1 MVSKVSTT
9 PGYNHRRLDK
19 DQQSAIYE
27 CNSNCRCGSSCANRL
42 VQLGLRLRLQVFQ
55 TMNKGWGL
63 RCLDDIPKGT
73 FVCTYTGDIH
83 TDAGANKK
91 GYCQG
96 DEYLAELDYIEVME
110 RHKEGYESDV
120 EISSNDYFSEEF
132 TMSEEDEAP
141 SYNDSLL
148 QDQQQQQTPQQEDAV
163 STSTVSATTVADA
176 TTNKTPLKK
185 AGLKLHR
192 LKATPLSQPV
202 TPPTSHNSTPSKTK
216 NKTNSPLAEVVV
228 CDSTSSDEEE
238 DDDEQLPCYFPNYSL
253 KEDSASSSPASSD
266 DDKDEATDQP
276 CNDLVNSASSSPGE
290 VEKPDHEQSTKHPE
304 QRLSSNNTNN
314 TLTSSIIL
322 HSMRRKLF
330 EENQCYVMDA
340 KLQGNIGRF
349 LNHSCQPNLFVQNV
363 FVDTHDLRFPWVAFF
378 TNQNV
383 KALTELT
390 WDYNYE
396 VGSVPDKVLQ
406 CYCGATNCRKRLL

>member
-1 MVSKVSTT
+1 MHTYS
-9 PGYNHRRLDK
+9 Y
-19 DQQSAIYE
+19 
-27 CNSNCRCGSSCANRL
+27 
-42 VQLGLRLRLQVFQ
+42 
-55 TMNKGWGL
+55 
-63 RCLDDIPKGT
+63 T
-73 FVCTYTGDIH
+73 FVVHVYIVWSLGRCCVDFNCVCYNCCWCHYKQNTPEEGRPEVSWCY
-83 TDAGANKK
+83 N
-91 GYCQG
+91 
-96 DEYLAELDYIEVME
+96 ELWSNLLAC
-110 RHKEGYESDV
+110 R
-120 EISSNDYFSEEF
+120 
-132 TMSEEDEAP
+132 
-141 SYNDSLL
+141 
-148 QDQQQQQTPQQEDAV
+148 
-163 STSTVSATTVADA
+163 
-176 TTNKTPLKK
+176 
-185 AGLKLHR
+185 LHR

-266 DDKDEATDQP
+266 DDKDEATEQP
-276 CNDLVNSASSSPGE
+276 CNDLVNSASSLPGE

-349 LNHSCQPNLFVQNV
+349 LNVSN
-363 FVDTHDLRFPWVAFF
+363 TFP
-378 TNQNV
+378 
-383 KALTELT
+383 
-390 WDYNYE
+390 
-396 VGSVPDKVLQ
+396 LQ
-406 CYCGATNCRKRLL
+406 S